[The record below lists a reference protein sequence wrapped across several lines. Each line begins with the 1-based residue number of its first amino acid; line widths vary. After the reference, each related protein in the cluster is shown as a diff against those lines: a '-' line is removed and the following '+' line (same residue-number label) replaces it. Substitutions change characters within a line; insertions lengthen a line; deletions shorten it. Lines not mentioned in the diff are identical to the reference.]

1 MAKQVIYYGSYCKIE
16 NPSYIYECYKEGKV
30 L

>member
-1 MAKQVIYYGSYCKIE
+1 MAKQIIYCGSYSKIE
-16 NPSYIYECYKEGKV
+16 NPSYIYECYKERKI